1 MKSIRESDMEFGE
14 YCEEDLFHIEHSD
27 ILSALGEGIKTV
39 EFILKKNGNQL
50 MFVEAKKSCPNP
62 QNKEE
67 SREKTKKFEKY
78 FSDITDKFYDSFQ
91 VYLASLLGRY
101 NDTEEVGSSIR
112 RVEDFKK
119 FEMRFVLVVKTAHLD
134 WLAAPKAILEERLF
148 ALRKIWNIKV
158 LVLNEEMAVKY
169 GMIANI

>member
-1 MKSIRESDMEFGE
+1 MKSIRESDMEFGK
-14 YCEEDLFHIEHSD
+14 YCEEDLFHIERSN

-39 EFILKKNGNQL
+39 EFVLKKNDNML

-67 SREKTKKFEKY
+67 SGEKAKKFEKF

-101 NDTEEVGSSIR
+101 DEIDEVGSSIR
-112 RVEDFKK
+112 EVEDFKK
-119 FEMRFVLVVKTAHLD
+119 FEVRFVLVVKTAHLD

-169 GMIANI
+169 GMIGNT